1 MEIERRYTIA
11 ELADA
16 SAAALDAL
24 GIAAR
29 NGQVRDRPDA
39 RTVRY
44 YSSLGLVDRP
54 ADMTGRTAWYG
65 DRHLLQ
71 VLAVKALQAR
81 GASLAEVQRALVG
94 ASEAELR
101 RAVGPGLPGALAA
114 TAQPGGHDARRLRDQ
129 AFWRTPPSHPRAEP
143 AAAALGLDLGA
154 AVPAAGSEASP
165 ELATPEPAS
174 PRSAPPQA
182 TPPEPSSAGHPRAA
196 DLATRP
202 RPLLAISLAE
212 GTTLLIEHAGSGGTD
227 TLDSLDTQA
236 LRAAAAPLLAYLTSA
251 GLVPGSPNHEGTT
264 P

>member
-1 MEIERRYTIA
+1 METERRYTIA

-16 SAAALDAL
+16 SAEALDAL

-29 NGQVRDRPDA
+29 NGQVRDRPDT
-39 RTVRY
+39 RTIRY

-101 RAVGPGLPGALAA
+101 PAVGPGLPGALAA
-114 TAQPGGHDARRLRDQ
+114 TAQPGGHDDARPVRDQ
-129 AFWRTPPSHPRAEP
+129 AFWRTPPSRPSPE
-143 AAAALGLDLGA
+143 
-154 AVPAAGSEASP
+154 SASP
-165 ELATPEPAS
+165 T
-174 PRSAPPQA
+174 SAPSRA
-182 TPPEPSSAGHPRAA
+182 TPPEPSSAGHPHVA
-196 DLATRP
+196 DLAMRP
-202 RPLLAISLAE
+202 RPLLAISLAV
-212 GTTLLIEHAGSGGTD
+212 GTTLLIEHAGSRGID
-227 TLDSLDTQA
+227 TLGSLDTQA
-236 LRAAAAPLLAYLTSA
+236 LRTAAAPLLAYLTRT
-251 GLVPGSPNHEGTT
+251 GLVPGSPTHEGTT

>member
-1 MEIERRYTIA
+1 METERRYTIA

-39 RTVRY
+39 RTIRY

-71 VLAVKALQAR
+71 VVAVKALQAR

-94 ASEAELR
+94 ASAAELR

-114 TAQPGGHDARRLRDQ
+114 PAPPGGHDARRLRDQ
-129 AFWRTPPSHPRAEP
+129 PFWLTPPSPPSPEP
-143 AAAALGLDLGA
+143 AAA
-154 AVPAAGSEASP
+154 
-165 ELATPEPAS
+165 
-174 PRSAPPQA
+174 RSAPPQA
-182 TPPEPSSAGHPRAA
+182 TPPGPSPAGHPHVA
-196 DLATRP
+196 DLAMRP
-202 RPLLAISLAE
+202 RPLVAISLAV
-212 GTTLLIEHAGSGGTD
+212 GTTLLIEHAGSGGAGTP
-227 TLDSLDTQA
+227 DSLDTQA
-236 LRAAAAPLLAYLTSA
+236 LRTAAAPLLAYLTRA